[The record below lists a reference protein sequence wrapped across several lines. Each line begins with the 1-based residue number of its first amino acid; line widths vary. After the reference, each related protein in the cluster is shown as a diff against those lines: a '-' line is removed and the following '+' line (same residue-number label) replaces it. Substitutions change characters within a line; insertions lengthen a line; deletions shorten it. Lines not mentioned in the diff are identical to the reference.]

1 MKNNLKKLLSV
12 ILCAV
17 LLFTTASTAFA
28 AEEVQSETL
37 ETDFTCYYFSSIDV
51 VVVTLDGKYT
61 QIGEVPD
68 VVVYS
73 KESDSETVN
82 VTDVAAEKIKM
93 EIYEHN
99 GASYPQI
106 FIDTDFSRNVLAV
119 EIGEGAFLTD
129 AGEKSAEVEV
139 SNSVLRHSNFRL
151 FCECQAYTRSE
162 DSRSYYYAIVGNPI
176 KIRTSIGCKYSEM
189 WSENS
194 QIIYTVNGKTNE
206 INSEEFVPEEEG
218 EYIFEIKLNDIMT
231 DKTKVNVMTSSTA
244 YFDSLGDKATWMFL
258 SPVEF
263 VIGVVFMFVPI
274 LGFFAGPSVM
284 GSAFINVA
292 EFFRT
297 LFAGPRYVDHTF
309 G

>member
-1 MKNNLKKLLSV
+1 MKNTFKKLLSV
-12 ILCAV
+12 FLCAV
-17 LLFTTASTAFA
+17 LIFTTASTAFA
-28 AEEVQSETL
+28 TEEVQSETL

-68 VVVYS
+68 VIVYS

-82 VTDVAAEKIKM
+82 VTEVTAEKIKM

-119 EIGEGAFLTD
+119 EIGEGAFLTET
-129 AGEKSAEVEV
+129 GEKSAEVEV
-139 SNSVLRHSNFRL
+139 QNLAHRLSNFRL

-162 DSRSYYYAIVGNPI
+162 ESRSYYYAIVGNPI
-176 KIRTSIGCKYSEM
+176 KIRTSIGCKYAEM
-189 WSENS
+189 WNENAK
-194 QIIYTVNGKTNE
+194 IIYTVNGKTTE
-206 INSEEFVPEEEG
+206 INSDEFIPEEEG
-218 EYIFEIKLNDIMT
+218 EYIFELKLNDIMT
-231 DKTKVNVMTSSTA
+231 EKTKVNVMASSTA

-263 VIGVVFMFVPI
+263 VIGIAFMFVPI

-297 LFAGPRYVDHTF
+297 IFAGPRYVDHTF